1 MVLSVSKCKLDKF
14 YTKPEVVELAL
25 GMLEI
30 LPTDAVME
38 PSCGNGAFVKKLS
51 HIGCSVV
58 AYDIKPE
65 CPEGIEQ
72 DFLELLPYPCDVVVG
87 NPPFGKNSS
96 LAVEFF
102 NYCAEFNPR
111 NILFVLPKTFKKP
124 RFWKR
129 LSKKYVLD
137 KQQDCPKNSFLAS
150 GDEKDVPC
158 VIQLWKREERK
169 DWLPSSLSL
178 FKEVAL
184 GTKGAFF
191 IRRAGGKA
199 GTIVDNYTPSSTY
212 CVTTD
217 EYTRQ
222 QLDKYKEK
230 INSFAGNTA
239 GVKSITLLEIEDILL
254 GRYLCDNFSC
264 V

>member
-1 MVLSVSKCKLDKF
+1 MLKCDLDKF
-14 YTKPEVVELAL
+14 YTKKEVVELAL
-25 GMLEI
+25 SMVEI
-30 LPTDAVME
+30 LPTDLVVE
-38 PSCGNGAFVKKLS
+38 PSCGDGAFVKALQVV
-51 HIGCSVV
+51 GCRVD
-58 AYDIKPE
+58 AYDILPE
-65 CPEGIEQ
+65 CPEGIKQ
-72 DFLELLPYPCDVVVG
+72 DFLTLQPYNCDVVVG
-87 NPPFGKNSS
+87 NPPLGKNSS

-102 NYCAEFNPR
+102 NHCAEFGPR

-129 LSKKYVLD
+129 LSNKYVLD
-137 KQQDCPKNSFLAS
+137 KQQDCPKNSFLVE

-158 VIQLWKREERK
+158 VIQLWKREDRK
-169 DWLPSSLSL
+169 DWLPSGLSL
-178 FKEVAL
+178 FKEVVH
-184 GTKGAFF
+184 GTEGSFF

-217 EYTRQ
+217 VYTRQ
-222 QLDKYKEK
+222 QLEKYKVK

-254 GRYLCDNFSC
+254 WRY
-264 V
+264 